1 MSDHSNTRSDSA
13 LQALALTNEYQQHRI
28 ACADAAKPHIYAN
41 PKAAPSLECYANAEY
56 WAGWNAAIMFA
67 AKVAENRH
75 SCWGESTLGNSCP
88 VDDISACEDIAA
100 AIRFNVHR
108 KPCASRP
115 TPERDP
121 TLRARI
127 GGQ

>member
-1 MSDHSNTRSDSA
+1 MATDSDTRSDSA
-13 LQALALTNEYQQHRI
+13 RQALALTNEYQQYRI
-28 ACADAAKPHIYAN
+28 ACAEAAKPHVYAD

-75 SCWGESTLGNSCP
+75 ACWQESSVGNSCP
-88 VDDISACEDIAA
+88 VDDISACEDIAV
-100 AIRFNVHR
+100 AIRCNVHR

-115 TPERDP
+115 VPERS
-121 TLRARI
+121 A
-127 GGQ
+127 